1 MTISCM
7 FVFYSFI
14 EKLLLLGDISNRGAT
29 PLTIFTGKINRIVR
43 SILFRYVP
51 CSVLILDN
59 FVLIPTVRFRTNKIF
74 NSKLI

>member
-7 FVFYSFI
+7 IVFYSFI

-51 CSVLILDN
+51 CSVLI
-59 FVLIPTVRFRTNKIF
+59 PTVRFRTNKKF